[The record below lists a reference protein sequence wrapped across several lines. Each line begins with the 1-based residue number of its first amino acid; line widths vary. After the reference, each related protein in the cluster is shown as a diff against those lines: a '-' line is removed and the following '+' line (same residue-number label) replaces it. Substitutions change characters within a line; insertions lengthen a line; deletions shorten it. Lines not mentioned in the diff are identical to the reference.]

1 MIQSVAEPAVHAK
14 PPAIIQ
20 GGMGVAVSSWRLAR
34 AVARTGQLG
43 VVSGTALDVVIA
55 RRLQDGDPGG
65 HVRRALSHFPVP
77 AMAERVQQRYFR
89 AGGRAGGRP
98 YKATPQ
104 LTLRPSLRTMELSV
118 VANFVEVWLAKEG
131 HDGLIG
137 VNFLEK
143 IQMATPTAAYG
154 AMLADVDY
162 VLMGAG
168 IPAKIPHLLNQLA
181 VHAPATLDLHV
192 EGASTSYTVS
202 LVPSALTGMDLPPLR
217 RPTFLAIVSADVLA
231 TYLAREKS
239 TRPDG
244 FVVEGPPAGGHNA
257 PPRGRLTLD
266 SSGQPIFGPRDDAN
280 LARVAALGLPF
291 WLAGSFATPE
301 RLREAQELGA
311 AGIQAGTVFALSAD
325 SGLTPELRCAA
336 LAELAAGRLDVR
348 TDPLASPTRF
358 PFKVASV
365 PGTLASTD
373 LYAARSRV
381 CDLGYLRAPY
391 ERSAGVI
398 GYRCPSEPVE
408 DYLRKGGSAADTVGR
423 MCLCNGLT
431 ATVGLGQSRQGGY
444 QEVPLATLGT
454 DLSGARQ
461 LLARHPE
468 GWSAAQAVDF
478 LICGDDPAQNRPPG
492 SVSPAIAC
500 GR

>member
-1 MIQSVAEPAVHAK
+1 
-14 PPAIIQ
+14 
-20 GGMGVAVSSWRLAR
+20 
-34 AVARTGQLG
+34 
-43 VVSGTALDVVIA
+43 VSGTALDVVIA

-77 AMAERVQQRYFR
+77 VMAERVLQRYFR
-89 AGGRAGGRP
+89 TDGRSAGRP

-131 HDGLIG
+131 HDGLVG

-154 AMLADVDY
+154 AMLANVDY

-181 VHAPATLDLHV
+181 VHAPVSLDLHV
-192 EGASTSYTVS
+192 EGASTAYTVS
-202 LVPSALTGMDLPPLR
+202 LVPSALTGTDLPPLQ

-244 FVVEGPPAGGHNA
+244 FVIEGPPAGGHNA

-266 SSGQPIFGPRDDAN
+266 AAGQPIFGPRDDAN
-280 LARVAALGLPF
+280 LARVAAIGLPF
-291 WLAGSFATPE
+291 WLAGSYATPD
-301 RLREAQELGA
+301 RLREAHELGA
-311 AGIQAGTVFALSAD
+311 AGIQAGTIFALSND
-325 SGLTPELRCAA
+325 SGITTGIRQEMLT
-336 LAELAAGRLDVR
+336 ELAAGRLDVR

-365 PGTLASTD
+365 PGTLATGD

-408 DYLRKGGSAADTVGR
+408 DYVRKGGSVADTVGR

-431 ATVGLGQSRQGGY
+431 ATVGLGQTRQDGY
-444 QEVPLATLGT
+444 REVPLATLGT
-454 DLSGARQ
+454 DLTGADQ
-461 LLARHPE
+461 LLSRHPE
-468 GWSAAQAVDF
+468 GWSAEQAVDY
-478 LICGDDPAQNRPPG
+478 LI
-492 SVSPAIAC
+492 S
-500 GR
+500 